1 MTSRRTFV
9 TAALAGTAT
18 AIACRREAP
27 APGGSGA
34 PSGSEDRAWAA
45 IRGQFEVDPA
55 VTYLNNASLGLPP
68 RPVAV
73 AVAGGYRLHS
83 RDPLHAKHQLSR
95 IVAEESIPALAR
107 LLGVEPDE
115 LALTRNATE
124 ALHLQ
129 TVGLLLAPGDEVVTT
144 TQEHPA
150 GIKPWRYRAARGGV
164 VVKEV
169 FIPSPFGDAEDVV
182 GRLREAIGPRT
193 KALACCHV
201 TRGGHLY
208 PVREVCEL
216 ARERGLAS
224 LIDGAQ
230 AVGMFPVDLRALG
243 CDAYSASLHKWLLG
257 PVGTGVWF
265 LRRDARP
272 RWRSA
277 FEPDP
282 TIDQPGLA
290 PGGTADLPLRA
301 AIATAVRFAERI
313 GLRAIESR
321 CRYLSD
327 HLKRR
332 LAAIPAAQLVSG
344 PTPRTSAPGSTIFVL
359 GPLDPFT
366 AVATLDE
373 RRLHIDE
380 HVRDGH
386 PAFRISTH
394 YYNTTE
400 EVDRAV
406 ESLAGLLPT

>member
-1 MTSRRTFV
+1 MSSRRAFV
-9 TAALAGTAT
+9 TGALAGTAA
-18 AIACRREAP
+18 AIACRKGSPAP
-27 APGGSGA
+27 AGSGRPGGPGD
-34 PSGSEDRAWAA
+34 EAWAA
-45 IRGQFEVDPA
+45 IRRQFELDPA

-68 RPVAV
+68 RPVAE
-73 AVAGGYRLHS
+73 AVAEGYRLHS
-83 RDPLHAKHQLSR
+83 RDPLHAKHELSR
-95 IVAEESIPALAR
+95 IVAEDSIPALAR
-107 LLGVEPDE
+107 LLGAEPDE

-129 TVGLLLAPGDEVVTT
+129 TIGLTLAPGDEVVTT
-144 TQEHPA
+144 RQEHPA
-150 GIKPWRYRAARGGV
+150 GIKPWRYRAAREGV

-169 FIPSPFGDAEDVV
+169 FVPSPFADPAEVV

-208 PVREVCEL
+208 PVREICEL

-230 AVGMFPVDLRALG
+230 AVGMLPVDLRALG

-257 PVGTGVWF
+257 PIGTGVWF

-301 AIATAVRFAERI
+301 AIATAVAFAERI
-313 GLRAIESR
+313 GLPAIEHR

-332 LAAIPAAQLVSG
+332 LAAIPAARVVSG

-359 GPLDPFT
+359 GSLDPLA

-373 RRLHIDE
+373 RRLHLDE

-406 ESLAGLLPT
+406 ESLVGLLPT